1 MGTTRSKSERA
12 GHAGRDAK
20 GTNERTNE
28 RTKGGDG
35 GALLGIHSHRKRREN
50 QKKLSAARFLP
61 PPWESLDF
69 VGFDGAEYV
78 FP

>member
-1 MGTTRSKSERA
+1 MGTTRSKRERA
-12 GHAGRDAK
+12 GNAGRDAA
-20 GTNERTNE
+20 GTNERTN
-28 RTKGGDG
+28 GGDG
-35 GALLGIHSHRKRREN
+35 GALPGIHSHHKRKEN

-69 VGFDGAEYV
+69 VNFDGAEYV

>member
-20 GTNERTNE
+20 GTNERT
-28 RTKGGDG
+28 KGGDG
-35 GALLGIHSHRKRREN
+35 GAPLGIHSHRKRREN

-69 VGFDGAEYV
+69 VGFAGAEYV

>member
-1 MGTTRSKSERA
+1 MYGCFFFSRLLGKR
-12 GHAGRDAK
+12 GK
-20 GTNERTNE
+20 KERTNE

-69 VGFDGAEYV
+69 VGFAGAEYV